1 LENAHIMGSTI
12 TEKILAKAAG
22 RKEVSPGDYVEVT
35 SRCPTP
41 MGNFGGLRGGLEF
54 CVEWEVGVFNPK
66 LIRIVDGHLGATAS
80 HNAARSRMGA
90 RKWAKSVGIPNENIY
105 TLGRSGI
112 ENMFSAERA
121 WALPGEVYLQAV
133 NGHSSG
139 SGALGAFATTLSY
152 GRGEYFMTGKTWM
165 RVPRTIKIVVNGTL
179 PAGTCARDL
188 FEYLLSQIGPTGAGG
203 AALEWTGPVVE
214 ALSMGERFSLCSLA
228 IFTGAWTAIINP
240 DEKTLAYVRERTDE
254 SFEPQLSDP
263 DARFA
268 KILEIDVTNLEPQV
282 VPPPKRH
289 LVQPLKELEGTP
301 INRGFIG
308 SDAGSWIEHL
318 RMAAHILK
326 GRKINPR
333 VVLNITPGTT
343 RILRQALDEG
353 LIGTF
358 IDAECVVPTPNEGME
373 WGANTPLSADEVCIA
388 SGQTNYP
395 GRMGSDEAQIYLA
408 NPMTVA
414 ASCLEG
420 KIADPRKYFQ

>member
-1 LENAHIMGSTI
+1 MGKTI
-12 TEKILAKAAG
+12 TEKILARAAG
-22 RKEVSPGDYVEVT
+22 RKEVSPGEYIEVG

-41 MGNFGGLRGGLEF
+41 MGNFGSLRGGVEF
-54 CVEWEVGVFNPK
+54 CVEWGVGVFNPK

-80 HNAARSRMGA
+80 NNAARSRMGA
-90 RKWAKSVGIPNENIY
+90 RKWAKTVGIPEDNIY

-165 RVPRTIKIVVNGTL
+165 RVPRSIKIVVNGTL
-179 PAGTCARDL
+179 PPGTCARDV
-188 FEYLLSQIGPTGAGG
+188 FEYFLSQIGPTGAGG
-203 AALEWTGPVVE
+203 AALEWSGPVIDQ
-214 ALSMGERFSLCSLA
+214 LSMGERLSLCSFA

-240 DEKTLAYVRERTDE
+240 DQKTLEYVRGRTKE
-254 SFEPQLSDP
+254 TFEPQESDA
-263 DARFA
+263 DAQYA
-268 KILEIDVTNLEPQV
+268 KVYELEVSHLVPQV

-289 LVQPLKELEGTP
+289 LVKSIQELEGTP

-308 SDAGSWIEHL
+308 SDAGGWIEHL
-318 RMAAHILK
+318 RMAAGILQGK
-326 GRKINPR
+326 KIHPR

-343 RILRQALDEG
+343 LILRQALEEG
-353 LIGTF
+353 LIKTF
-358 IDAECVVPTPNEGME
+358 VDAECVVPTPNEGME

-420 KIADPRKYFQ
+420 RITDPRKYL

>member
-1 LENAHIMGSTI
+1 MGSTI

>member
-1 LENAHIMGSTI
+1 MGKTI
-12 TEKILAKAAG
+12 TEKILARAAG
-22 RKEVSPGDYVEVT
+22 RKEVSPGEYLQVG

-41 MGNFGGLRGGLEF
+41 MGNFGSLRGGVEF
-54 CVEWEVGVFNPK
+54 CAEWGVGVFNPE

-80 HNAARSRMGA
+80 NNAARSRMNA
-90 RKWAKSVGIPNENIY
+90 RKWAKSVGIPEGNIY

-139 SGALGAFATTLSY
+139 SGALGAFATTLSF

-165 RVPRTIKIVVNGTL
+165 RVPRSLKIVVNGKL
-179 PAGTCARDL
+179 PAGTCARDV
-188 FEYLLSQIGPTGAGG
+188 FEHFLSQIGPTGAGG
-203 AALEWTGPVVE
+203 AALEWTGPVIDD
-214 ALSMGERFSLCSLA
+214 LSMGERLSLCSFA

-240 DEKTLAYVRERTDE
+240 DQKTLDYVRARTKE
-254 SFEPQLSDP
+254 SFEPQVSDP
-263 DARFA
+263 DAKYA
-268 KILEIDVTNLEPQV
+268 KTYELEISNLVPQV

-289 LVQPLKELEGTP
+289 LVKSVGELEGTP
-301 INRGFIG
+301 VNRGFIG
-308 SDAGSWIEHL
+308 SDAGGWIEHL
-318 RMAAHILK
+318 RMAAGILQGK
-326 GRKINPR
+326 KIHPR

-343 RILRQALDEG
+343 NVLRQALDEG
-353 LIGTF
+353 LIKTF
-358 IDAECVVPTPNEGME
+358 VEAECVVPTPNEGME

-395 GRMGSDEAQIYLA
+395 GRMGSEEAQIYLA

-420 KIADPRKYFQ
+420 RITDPRKYL

>member
-1 LENAHIMGSTI
+1 
-12 TEKILAKAAG
+12 
-22 RKEVSPGDYVEVT
+22 
-35 SRCPTP
+35 
-41 MGNFGGLRGGLEF
+41 MGNFGSMRGGLEF
-54 CVEWEVGVFNPK
+54 CVEWGVGVFNPK

-80 HNAARSRMGA
+80 HNAARARMGA
-90 RKWAKSVGIPNENIY
+90 RKWAKAVGIPEENIY

-112 ENMFSAERA
+112 ENMFSAEHA

-165 RVPRTIKIVVNGTL
+165 RVPRTIKVVVHGAL

-188 FEYLLSQIGPTGAGG
+188 FEYFLSQIGPTGAGG
-203 AALEWTGPVVE
+203 AALEWTGPVIDG
-214 ALSMGERFSLCSLA
+214 LSMGERFALCSYA

-240 DEKTLAYVRERTDE
+240 DEKTLEYVRARTKE
-254 SFEPQLSDP
+254 PFEPQVSDS
-263 DARFA
+263 DAA
-268 KILEIDVTNLEPQV
+268 YAQVHEIDVTKLEPQV

-289 LVQPLKELEGTP
+289 VIKSVKELEGTP

-308 SDAGSWIEHL
+308 SDAGGWIEHL
-318 RMAAHILK
+318 RMVGRILHGK
-326 GRKINPR
+326 KIHPR

-343 RILRQALDEG
+343 NVLCQALDEG
-353 LIGTF
+353 LIKTF
-358 IDAECVVPTPNEGME
+358 VEAECVVPTPNEGME
-373 WGANTPLSADEVCIA
+373 WGANTPLSADEVCIG

-395 GRMGSDEAQIYLA
+395 GRMGSEEAEIYLG

-420 KIADPRKYFQ
+420 KITDPRKYL

>member
-1 LENAHIMGSTI
+1 MGKTI

-22 RKEVSPGDYVEVT
+22 RKEVSPGEYIEVS

-41 MGNFGGLRGGLEF
+41 MGNFGSLRGGLEF
-54 CVEWEVGVFNPK
+54 CVEWGVGVFNPR

-80 HNAARSRMGA
+80 HNAARSRFGA
-90 RKWAKSVGIPNENIY
+90 RKWAQAVGIPQENIY
-105 TLGRSGI
+105 TLGRAGI

-165 RVPRTIKIVVNGTL
+165 RVPRSIKIVVKGTL
-179 PAGTCARDL
+179 PKGTCARDV
-188 FEYLLSQIGPTGAGG
+188 FEYFLSQIGPTGAGG
-203 AALEWTGPVVE
+203 AALEWTGPVID
-214 ALSMGERFSLCSLA
+214 ALSMDERFSLCSFA

-240 DEKTLAYVRERTDE
+240 DQKTLEYARGRTKE
-254 SFEPQLSDP
+254 PFEPLVSDA
-263 DARFA
+263 DAHYA
-268 KILEIDVTNLEPQV
+268 NVYELDVSNLEPQV

-289 LVQPLKELEGTP
+289 IVKSVKELEGTP

-308 SDAGSWIEHL
+308 SDAGSWIDHL
-318 RMAAHILK
+318 RMAARILRGK
-326 GRKINPR
+326 KIHPN
-333 VVLNITPGTT
+333 VVLNVTPGTT
-343 RILRQALDEG
+343 NVLRQALDEG
-353 LIGTF
+353 LFKVF
-358 IDAECVVPTPNEGME
+358 IDAECVVPVPNEGME
-373 WGANTPLSADEVCIA
+373 WGSNTPLSADEVCIA

-395 GRMGSDEAQIYLA
+395 GRMGSEEAQIYLA

-420 KIADPRKYFQ
+420 KVTDPRKYL

>member
-1 LENAHIMGSTI
+1 MGKTI

-22 RKEVSPGDYVEVT
+22 RKEVSPGEYIEVG

-41 MGNFGGLRGGLEF
+41 MGNFGSLRGGLEF
-54 CVEWEVGVFNPK
+54 CVEWGVGVFNPK

-80 HNAARSRMGA
+80 HNAARSRLGA
-90 RKWAKSVGIPNENIY
+90 RKWAKAVGIPEDNIY

-165 RVPRTIKIVVNGTL
+165 RVPRTIKIVVDGTL
-179 PAGTCARDL
+179 PSGTCARDA
-188 FEYLLSQIGPTGAGG
+188 FEYFLSQIGPTGAGG
-203 AALEWTGPVVE
+203 AALEWTGPVID
-214 ALSMGERFSLCSLA
+214 ALSMGERFSLCSYA

-240 DEKTLAYVRERTDE
+240 DERTLEYVRACTK
-254 SFEPQLSDP
+254 EPFDPQVSDP
-263 DARFA
+263 NAQYSQVY
-268 KILEIDVTNLEPQV
+268 EIDVSKLEPQV

-289 LVQPLKELEGTP
+289 LIKSVKELEGTP

-308 SDAGSWIEHL
+308 SDAGGWIEHL
-318 RMAAHILK
+318 RMAARILQGK
-326 GRKINPR
+326 TIHPR

-343 RILRQALDEG
+343 NVLRQALDEG
-353 LIGTF
+353 LIKTF
-358 IDAECVVPTPNEGME
+358 VEAECVVPTPNEGME
-373 WGANTPLSADEVCIA
+373 WGSNTPLSADEVCIA

-395 GRMGSDEAQIYLA
+395 GRMGSEEAQIYLA

-420 KIADPRKYFQ
+420 KIADPRKHL

>member
-1 LENAHIMGSTI
+1 MGKTI

-22 RKEVSPGDYVEVT
+22 RRDVSPGDYIEVG

-41 MGNFGGLRGGLEF
+41 MGNAGSLRGGVEF
-54 CVEWEVGVFNPK
+54 CAEWKVGVFDPR

-80 HNAARSRMGA
+80 HNAARSRMSA
-90 RKWAKSVGIPNENIY
+90 RKWAKVVGIPDENIY
-105 TLGRSGI
+105 SLGRSGI

-165 RVPRTIKIVVNGTL
+165 RVPRSIKIVVNGDF

-188 FEYLLSQIGPTGAGG
+188 FEHFLSQIGPTGAAG
-203 AALEWTGPVVE
+203 AALEWTGPVIND
-214 ALSMGERFSLCSLA
+214 LSMGERFSLCSLA

-240 DEKTLAYVRERTDE
+240 DQKTLDYVRARTNE
-254 SFEPQLSDP
+254 VFEPQLSDP
-263 DARFA
+263 DSRYA
-268 KILEIDVTNLEPQV
+268 KVFELDVGRLEPQV

-289 LVQPLKELEGTP
+289 LVKSIKELAGTP

-308 SDAGSWIEHL
+308 SDAASWIEHL
-318 RMAAHILK
+318 RMAARLLK
-326 GRKINPR
+326 GRKIHPR

-343 RILRQALDEG
+343 KILRQALDEG
-353 LIGTF
+353 LISAF

-395 GRMGSDEAQIYLA
+395 GRMGSEEAQIYLA

-420 KIADPRKYFQ
+420 KITDPRKYL

>member
-1 LENAHIMGSTI
+1 MGKTI
-12 TEKILAKAAG
+12 TEKILAKAAS
-22 RKEVSPGDYVEVT
+22 RKEVSPGEYIEVG

-41 MGNFGGLRGGLEF
+41 MGNFGSLRGGLEF
-54 CVEWEVGVFNPK
+54 CAEWNVGVFNPK

-80 HNAARSRMGA
+80 HNAAKSRMGA
-90 RKWAKSVGIPNENIY
+90 RQWAATVGIPEENIY

-165 RVPRTIKIVVNGTL
+165 RVPRSIKVVVNGTL
-179 PAGTCARDL
+179 PKGTCARDV
-188 FEYLLSQIGPTGAGG
+188 FEYFLSQIGPTGAGG
-203 AALEWTGPVVE
+203 AALEWTGPVVDR
-214 ALSMGERFSLCSLA
+214 LSMGERLSLCSFA

-240 DEKTLAYVRERTDE
+240 DQKTLDYVRARTQE
-254 SFEPQLSDP
+254 NFEPQVSDP
-263 DARFA
+263 DAQYA
-268 KILEIDVTNLEPQV
+268 QIYELEVSNLVPQV

-289 LVQPLKELEGTP
+289 IVKPVKELEGTP

-318 RMAAHILK
+318 RMAARILQGK
-326 GRKINPR
+326 KIHSR

-343 RILRQALDEG
+343 NILRQALEDG
-353 LIGTF
+353 LIKTF
-358 IDAECVVPTPNEGME
+358 VDAECIVPTPNEGME
-373 WGANTPLSADEVCIA
+373 WGANTPLSDDEVCIA

-395 GRMGSDEAQIYLA
+395 GRMGSEAAQIYLA

-414 ASCLEG
+414 ASCIEG
-420 KIADPRKYFQ
+420 RITDPRKYL

>member
-1 LENAHIMGSTI
+1 
-12 TEKILAKAAG
+12 
-22 RKEVSPGDYVEVT
+22 
-35 SRCPTP
+35 
-41 MGNFGGLRGGLEF
+41 MGNFGSLRGGVEF
-54 CVEWEVGVFNPK
+54 CVEWGVGVFNPK
-66 LIRIVDGHLGATAS
+66 LIKIVDGHLGATAS
-80 HNAARSRMGA
+80 HNAARSRMAA
-90 RKWAKSVGIPNENIY
+90 RKWAKAVGVPDDNIY

-112 ENMFSAERA
+112 ENMFSAEHA

-165 RVPRTIKIVVNGTL
+165 RVPRTIKVVVNGAL
-179 PAGTCARDL
+179 PHGTCARDV
-188 FEYLLSQIGPTGAGG
+188 FEYFLSQIGPTGAGG
-203 AALEWTGPVVE
+203 AALEWTGPVIDG
-214 ALSMGERFSLCSLA
+214 LSMGERFALCSYA

-240 DEKTLAYVRERTDE
+240 DEKTLEYVRARTKE
-254 SFEPQLSDP
+254 PFEPQVSDS
-263 DARFA
+263 DAEYA
-268 KILEIDVTNLEPQV
+268 QVHEIDVSKLEPQV

-289 LVQPLKELEGTP
+289 LIKSVRGLEGTP

-308 SDAGSWIEHL
+308 SDAGGWIEHL
-318 RMAAHILK
+318 RMAGRILHGK
-326 GRKINPR
+326 KIHPR

-343 RILRQALDEG
+343 NVLRQALDEG
-353 LIGTF
+353 LIKTF
-358 IDAECVVPTPNEGME
+358 VEAECVVPTPNEGME

-395 GRMGSDEAQIYLA
+395 GRMGSEEAQIYLA

-420 KIADPRKYFQ
+420 KITDPRKYL

>member
-1 LENAHIMGSTI
+1 MGKTI
-12 TEKILAKAAG
+12 TEKILARAAG
-22 RKEVSPGDYVEVT
+22 RKEVSPGEYIEVG

-41 MGNFGGLRGGLEF
+41 MGNFGSLRGGVEF
-54 CVEWEVGVFNPK
+54 CVEWGVGVFNPE

-80 HNAARSRMGA
+80 HNAAKSRMGA
-90 RKWAKSVGIPNENIY
+90 RKWANTVGIPEDNIY

-165 RVPRTIKIVVNGTL
+165 RVPRSIKIIVNGTL
-179 PAGTCARDL
+179 PAGTCARDA
-188 FEYLLSQIGPTGAGG
+188 FEYFLSQIGPTGAGG
-203 AALEWTGPVVE
+203 AALEWTGPVIDQ
-214 ALSMGERFSLCSLA
+214 LSMGERLSLCSFA

-240 DEKTLAYVRERTDE
+240 DQKTLDYVRGRTKE
-254 SFEPQLSDP
+254 AFEPQVSDP
-263 DARFA
+263 DAQYT
-268 KILEIDVTNLEPQV
+268 KIYELEVSNLLPQV

-289 LVQPLKELEGTP
+289 LVKPIQELEGTP

-318 RMAAHILK
+318 RMAARILQGK
-326 GRKINPR
+326 KIHPR

-343 RILRQALDEG
+343 NILRQALDEG
-353 LIGTF
+353 LIKTF
-358 IDAECVVPTPNEGME
+358 VDAECVVPTPNEGME

-420 KIADPRKYFQ
+420 RITDPRKYL

>member
-1 LENAHIMGSTI
+1 MGKTI

-22 RKEVSPGDYVEVT
+22 RKEVSPGEYIEVG

-41 MGNFGGLRGGLEF
+41 MGNFGSLRGGVEF
-54 CVEWEVGVFNPK
+54 CAEWGVGVFNPG

-90 RKWAKSVGIPNENIY
+90 RKWAKTVGIPEDNIY

-152 GRGEYFMTGKTWM
+152 GRGEYFMTGRTWM
-165 RVPRTIKIVVNGTL
+165 RVPRSIKIVVNGTL
-179 PAGTCARDL
+179 PAGTCARDI
-188 FEYLLSQIGPTGAGG
+188 FEYFLSQIGPTGAGG
-203 AALEWTGPVVE
+203 AALEWTGQVIDD
-214 ALSMGERFSLCSLA
+214 LSMGERLSLCSYA

-240 DEKTLAYVRERTDE
+240 DQKTLDYVRARSKE
-254 SFEPQLSDP
+254 SFEPQVSDP
-263 DARFA
+263 DAQYA
-268 KILEIDVTNLEPQV
+268 KTYELEVSNLVPQV

-289 LVQPLKELEGTP
+289 LVKAIQEMEGTP

-308 SDAGSWIEHL
+308 SDAGGWIEHL
-318 RMAAHILK
+318 RMAAGILQGK
-326 GRKINPR
+326 KIHSR

-343 RILRQALDEG
+343 NVLRQALDEG
-353 LIGTF
+353 LIKTF
-358 IDAECVVPTPNEGME
+358 VDAECVVPTPNEGME

-395 GRMGSDEAQIYLA
+395 GRMGSEEAQIYLA

-420 KIADPRKYFQ
+420 RIADPRKYL

>member
-1 LENAHIMGSTI
+1 MGKTI

-22 RKEVSPGDYVEVT
+22 RKGVSPGEYIEVG

-41 MGNFGGLRGGLEF
+41 MGNFGSLRGGVEF
-54 CVEWEVGVFNPK
+54 CVQWGVGVFNPQ

-80 HNAARSRMGA
+80 HNAARSRRAA
-90 RKWAKSVGIPNENIY
+90 REWAKAVGIPQENIY
-105 TLGRSGI
+105 ILGRGGI

-165 RVPRTIKIVVNGTL
+165 RVPRTIKIIVNGTL
-179 PAGTCARDL
+179 PSGTCARDV
-188 FEYLLSQIGPTGAGG
+188 FEYFLSQIGPTGAGG
-203 AALEWTGPVVE
+203 AALEWTGPVIDV
-214 ALSMGERFSLCSLA
+214 LSMGERLSLCSFA

-240 DEKTLAYVRERTDE
+240 DQKTLDYVRARTKE
-254 SFEPQLSDP
+254 TFEPQVSDP
-263 DARFA
+263 DAQYA
-268 KILEIDVTNLEPQV
+268 KIYEIEVSNLAPQV

-289 LVQPLKELEGTP
+289 LVKSIQELEGTP

-308 SDAGSWIEHL
+308 SDSGSWIEHL
-318 RMAAHILK
+318 RMAARILQGK
-326 GRKINPR
+326 KLHPR

-343 RILRQALDEG
+343 NILRQALDEG
-353 LIGTF
+353 LIKTF
-358 IDAECVVPTPNEGME
+358 VDAECVVPTPNEGME

-395 GRMGSDEAQIYLA
+395 GRMGSEEAQIYLA

-420 KIADPRKYFQ
+420 RITDPRKYL

>member
-1 LENAHIMGSTI
+1 MGKTI

-22 RKEVSPGDYVEVT
+22 RKEVSPGEYIEVG

-41 MGNFGGLRGGLEF
+41 MGNFGSLRGGLEF
-54 CVEWEVGVFNPK
+54 CAEWKVGVFNPK

-80 HNAARSRMGA
+80 HNAAKSRMGA
-90 RKWAKSVGIPNENIY
+90 RQWAATVGIPEENIY

-165 RVPRTIKIVVNGTL
+165 RVPRSIKVLVKGTL
-179 PAGTCARDL
+179 PTGTCARDV
-188 FEYLLSQIGPTGAGG
+188 FEYFLSQIGPTGAGG
-203 AALEWTGPVVE
+203 AALEWTGPVIDQ
-214 ALSMGERFSLCSLA
+214 LSMGERLSLCSFA

-240 DEKTLAYVRERTDE
+240 DQKTLEYVRSRTRE
-254 SFEPQLSDP
+254 NFEPQVSDP
-263 DARFA
+263 DAQYA
-268 KILEIDVTNLEPQV
+268 QIYELEVSNLVPQV

-289 LVQPLKELEGTP
+289 IVKPVNELEGTP

-318 RMAAHILK
+318 RMAARILQGK
-326 GRKINPR
+326 KIHPR

-343 RILRQALDEG
+343 NILRQALEDG
-353 LIGTF
+353 LIKTF
-358 IDAECVVPTPNEGME
+358 VDAECVVPTPNEGME
-373 WGANTPLSADEVCIA
+373 WGANTPLSDDEVCIA

-395 GRMGSDEAQIYLA
+395 GRMGSEAAQIYLA

-420 KIADPRKYFQ
+420 RIADPRKYL